1 MIENV
6 KKGGVLMFGGS
17 LNSLGG
23 SSPVL
28 TTCPICATDLAERE
42 NLAGSGAPAE
52 NLVSI
57 CRGCGE
63 IVVLATGAS
72 GTAFRGVTAS
82 EYLSLSPEAQNLLR
96 VAHQLVREQIKR
108 RIC

>member
-1 MIENV
+1 
-6 KKGGVLMFGGS
+6 MFGGS
-17 LNSLGG
+17 FNSLGG
-23 SSPVL
+23 RSPVL

-63 IVVLATGAS
+63 ILVLAAGAS
-72 GTAFRGVTAS
+72 GIAFRGVSAS
-82 EYLSLSPEAQNLLR
+82 EYLSLSAEAQNLLR
-96 VAHQLVREQIKR
+96 VAHELVREQIKR